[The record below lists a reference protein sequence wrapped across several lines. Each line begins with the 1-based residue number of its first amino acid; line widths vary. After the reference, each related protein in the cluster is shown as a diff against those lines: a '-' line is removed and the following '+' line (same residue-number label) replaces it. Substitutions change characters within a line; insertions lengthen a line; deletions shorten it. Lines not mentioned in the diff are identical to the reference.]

1 MLKGSG
7 HTQNIVCPLYRW
19 TYDLNGKLLGATH
32 FDENP
37 CLHLNKNDL
46 QSWQVLIFQNSFSV
60 TKRDIAK
67 DLAKLGCTQDF
78 DFTNHKF
85 DSVKIEHYNF
95 NWKMFL
101 EAYLEDY
108 HVGSFHSGLHQF
120 VDCKKFTLGF
130 WLKL

>member
-1 MLKGSG
+1 MRSFINSG
-7 HTQNIVCPLYRW
+7 AP
-19 TYDLNGKLLGATH
+19 H

-67 DLAKLGCTQDF
+67 GLAKLGCTQDF

-85 DSVKIEHYNF
+85 DSVKIEPYNF
-95 NWKMFL
+95 NRKTFI
-101 EAYLEDY
+101 EKCLEDY
-108 HVGSFHSGLHQF
+108 HIRPFHPGLHQF
-120 VDCKKFTLGF
+120 VDCEKFKLEF
-130 WLKL
+130 FAKIIVRKRLVLKIMK